1 MQGASSRPPVSKWFI
16 VLHLQCWA
24 KAGWSGDM
32 GNGTGDCDKG
42 ALRGS
47 RVAVPGFTEPVPGAV
62 SNRFG
67 AFGQRSESIGLA
79 LNTITATYCG
89 SLARFLPS

>member
-1 MQGASSRPPVSKWFI
+1 MQGASSRPPVSKWFV
-16 VLHLQCWA
+16 VLHPQCWA

-42 ALRGS
+42 ALRSSG
-47 RVAVPGFTEPVPGAV
+47 VAVPGFAEPVSGAL

-67 AFGQRSESIGLA
+67 AIRQRSESIGLA

-89 SLARFLPS
+89 SLARSPPS